1 MGANL
6 PSTLQN
12 CPKCGLQI
20 SWLKRKRVGNN
31 IYVYAIHYL
40 GKKKRKECYISPL
53 EKYEYVSSVMP
64 VEMLED
70 AEYFDRSTDTIKS
83 VWQNMVKRYQDS
95 LKRIEED
102 KELSKKEKE
111 KKVKEL
117 TKAFRMN
124 ELELLRMLVKLPSL
138 SDQEYLDSMPKVITD
153 IWQGI
158 VSRIEK
164 ITREGDENEDTERML
179 EEFKVTQEEILS
191 FVKNTLPQLRE

>member
-1 MGANL
+1 MGVNL
-6 PSTLQN
+6 PSTLQS
-12 CPKCGLQI
+12 CPKCGLQV
-20 SWLKRKRVGNN
+20 SWLKRKRIGNN

-40 GKKKRKECYISPL
+40 GKKKRKECYISPE

-70 AEYFDRSTDTIKS
+70 VEYFNRSTDTIKT

-111 KKVKEL
+111 KKVREL
-117 TKAFRMN
+117 TKAFRIN
-124 ELELLRMLVKLPSL
+124 ELELLRMLVKLPSFT
-138 SDQEYLDSMPKVITD
+138 DKEYIETMPKLMTD

-158 VSRIEK
+158 VTRIEK
-164 ITREGDENEDTERML
+164 MSEEYSEDKEQL
-179 EEFKVTQEEILS
+179 IEQFKAIQEEILS
-191 FVKNTLPQLRE
+191 FVKNALPQLRR

>member
-1 MGANL
+1 MGVDL

-20 SWLKRKRVGNN
+20 SWLKRKRIGNN

-40 GKKKRKECYISPL
+40 GKKKRKECYISPQ
-53 EKYEYVSSVMP
+53 EKYEYVSRVMP
-64 VEMLED
+64 VEVLED
-70 AEYFDRSTDTIKS
+70 GEYFDRSTDTIKT
-83 VWQNMVKRYQDS
+83 VWENMVKRYQDS

-102 KELSKKEKE
+102 KELSQKEKQ

-117 TKAFRMN
+117 MKAFRMN

-138 SDQEYLDSMPKVITD
+138 TEREYIESMPKIITD

-158 VSRIEK
+158 VGRIEK
-164 ITREGDENEDTERML
+164 MTEEDGEDKERL
-179 EEFKVTQEEILS
+179 IEQFKAIQEEILS
-191 FVKNTLPQLRE
+191 FVKNTIPEFRG